1 VDIQEGLNN
10 TVIMLRSK
18 LKEGV
23 TVRREFD
30 PNLPKIEAYG
40 SELNQV
46 WTNLIDNAID
56 AMDGKGEIILRTR
69 YDDPWVTVEVE
80 DTGPGIPEE
89 IQSKLFSPFF
99 TTKPVGKGTGL
110 GLNISYKIVEK
121 HGGDIKVYSHPG
133 KTRFSVRLPKNLEA
147 VKSGEAAISTIATN
161 DDQKLRQILETT
173 QNIAVVG
180 ISNRPE
186 LPSLS
191 VPAYIKKHGYKIY
204 PVNPYLDEVLNQEV
218 YPSLSAIEDP
228 VDLVLIF
235 RRSEDVLPVVEEAI
249 SLGAKTIWMQEG
261 IVNETAAERAREAGL
276 DVVMDTCIRT
286 THKRLMAGS

>member
-1 VDIQEGLNN
+1 
-10 TVIMLRSK
+10 
-18 LKEGV
+18 
-23 TVRREFD
+23 
-30 PNLPKIEAYG
+30 
-40 SELNQV
+40 
-46 WTNLIDNAID
+46 
-56 AMDGKGEIILRTR
+56 
-69 YDDPWVTVEVE
+69 
-80 DTGPGIPEE
+80 
-89 IQSKLFSPFF
+89 
-99 TTKPVGKGTGL
+99 
-110 GLNISYKIVEK
+110 
-121 HGGDIKVYSHPG
+121 
-133 KTRFSVRLPKNLEA
+133 LEA